1 MVNKEHIIILGV
13 ETSCDDTAVS
23 LVAEG
28 REILSNLVSSQ
39 VDLHGKFGGVVPEV
53 ASRRHLEII
62 NLLVEGALEEAALDF
77 TDLSAIAVT
86 YGPGLVGALLIG
98 VATAKALAYACH
110 LPLIAVNHI
119 EGHMYANF
127 LVHEELSFPLVSLI
141 VSGGHTNLV
150 YMEDHGKMEIIGRT
164 RDDAAGEVFDK
175 VARSLDLGYPGGP
188 VIDNLSKKGDSLSIP
203 FPRAY
208 LEEGSY
214 DFSFSGLKSAVL
226 NHLNRQKLKGEK
238 INISDLA
245 ASFQAAVVEV
255 LVEKTLAAAREKG
268 VKTITLSG
276 GVAANQ
282 ALRSSFQERAGEDG
296 FQLYFPPLN
305 LCTDNGAMIACAGY
319 YQYLQGDFASL
330 DLNGVPG
337 LQLASSI

>member
-1 MVNKEHIIILGV
+1 MKKEHIIILGV

-28 REILSNLVSSQ
+28 REILSSLVSSQ
-39 VDLHGKFGGVVPEV
+39 MDLHERFGGVVPEV

-62 NLLVEGALEEAALDF
+62 NALIEVAMEEADLNF
-77 TDLSAIAVT
+77 SDLSAIGVT

-98 VATAKALAYACH
+98 VSTAKALAYACH

-127 LVHEELSFPLVSLI
+127 LAHGDLPFPLVSLI

-150 YMEDHGKMEIIGRT
+150 YMEDHGKMEIMGRT

-175 VARSLDLGYPGGP
+175 IARSLELGYPGGP
-188 VIDNLSKKGDSLSIP
+188 VIDNLSKKGNPLAIP

-238 INISDLA
+238 VHIPDLA
-245 ASFQAAVVEV
+245 ASFQEAVVEV
-255 LVEKTLAAAREKG
+255 LVEKTLAAARDKG
-268 VKTITLSG
+268 VRTISLSG

-282 ALRSSFQERAGEDG
+282 ALRLSLEQKAREKGYRLF
-296 FQLYFPPLN
+296 FPPLS
-305 LCTDNGAMIACAGY
+305 LCTDNAAMVACVGY
-319 YQYLQGDFASL
+319 YQYLREDFASL
-330 DLNGVPG
+330 DLNAVPG
-337 LQLASSI
+337 LQLISSL